1 MDEFAD
7 RWGYSPDRFWL
18 RGKRPDEPVEFEEE
32 LGRWNVYGY
41 PEMVEIMG
49 DPESYG
55 VNATR
60 LFELDENTR
69 KYVDGDISQY
79 TGLEHLN
86 ARKQVSRWFTPKAL
100 GDLETRIHKVADE
113 LLTDL
118 ADCKRFDVL
127 DDFVEEI
134 SGIVFSELLGT
145 PVEERAMLKI
155 KDEPMNYEV
164 EMANG
169 EDGDGGYFEGLVAP
183 LAPLRDFIGRAADA
197 AVKQPKDDLLSLM
210 SQFRKVDGSPLS
222 RDEIINF
229 GISIL
234 GAGRLA
240 TPMLVGSALMCL
252 ESFPEQAELVR
263 ADRSLVGSMLEE
275 TMRFVSPGN
284 QSARATNREVVIGG
298 KTIPPDQLVMLWIGP
313 ANRDPR
319 AFTDPDNFDVTRN
332 PNPHL
337 GFGKGSYYCMGAQMV
352 RMETRIMFNLLMDR
366 FPNLR
371 IDPETLPVHFASPE
385 FTGPSTVM
393 VLVD

>member
-1 MDEFAD
+1 MTDFAD

-18 RGKRPDEPVEFEEE
+18 RGERPDEPVQFEEE

-41 PEMVEIMG
+41 PELVEILG
-49 DPESYG
+49 DPDGYG
-55 VNATR
+55 VDATR

-79 TGLEHLN
+79 TGLEHAN
-86 ARKQVSRWFTPKAL
+86 ARKQISRWFTPKAL

-118 ADCKRFDVL
+118 ADRKRFDIL
-127 DDFVEEI
+127 DDFVEDI
-134 SGIVFSELLGT
+134 SSIVFSELLGT
-145 PVEERAMLKI
+145 PVEEREMLKI

-169 EDGDGGYFEGLVAP
+169 QDGDGGYFEGLVAP
-183 LAPLRDFIGRAADA
+183 LAPLRDFIGKAVDA
-197 AVKQPKDDLLSLM
+197 CVERPKDDVLSLM
-210 SQFRKVDGSPLS
+210 AQFRKLDGTSLS
-222 RDEIINF
+222 RDEMINF

-252 ESFPEQAELVR
+252 ESFPEQAARVR
-263 ADRSLVGSMLEE
+263 ADRSLVPSMLEE
-275 TMRFVSPGN
+275 TMRFLSPGN
-284 QSARATNREVVIGG
+284 QSARATNLDVELGG
-298 KTIPPDQLVMLWIGP
+298 KKIPKDQLVILWIGA
-313 ANRDPR
+313 ANRDAR
-319 AFTDPDNFDVTRN
+319 AFTDPDFYDVTRN

-337 GFGKGSYYCMGAQMV
+337 GFGRGSYYCMGAHMV

-371 IDPETLPVHFASPE
+371 IDPDTPPVHFGSPE
-385 FTGPSTVM
+385 FTGPSAVT